1 MSGYENILFDL
12 DGTLSDSAKGIMKGA
27 YIALQHF
34 GIEVEDYS
42 ELYRFIGPP
51 LVSSF
56 SKYYGLSNEQAV
68 EAVAVYREYYGK
80 MGLFENELYPE
91 IENLLKELK
100 ASGKHL
106 FVATS
111 KPESYSVTILEH
123 FGIAHYF
130 DFIGGATM
138 DGTIGTKAKVIAHT
152 LKNAKITD
160 LSKTVMIG
168 DRHHDVDGANEIG
181 IDCIGVLYGYG
192 NEEEL
197 KNAGA
202 KYIAKTVQ
210 DIKKFVI

>member
-34 GIEVEDYS
+34 GVEVEDYS

-56 SKYYGLSNEQAV
+56 SKYYGFSEKQAI

-80 MGLFENELYPE
+80 TGLFENELYPE

-100 ASGKHL
+100 AFDKHL

-138 DGTIGTKAKVIAHT
+138 DGRIGTKAKVIAHT
-152 LKNAKITD
+152 LESGKITD
-160 LSKTVMIG
+160 LSKTVMVG

-192 NEEEL
+192 SEEEL
-197 KNAGA
+197 KNTGA